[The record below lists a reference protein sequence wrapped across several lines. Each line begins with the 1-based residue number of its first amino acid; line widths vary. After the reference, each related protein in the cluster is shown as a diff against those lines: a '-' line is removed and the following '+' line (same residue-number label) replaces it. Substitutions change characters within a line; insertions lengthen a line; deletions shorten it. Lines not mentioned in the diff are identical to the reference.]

1 MILVNDRRVSWIK
14 HIKEEVNWWMEDA
27 VSPARAVYT
36 SPISSLAVYMQQT
49 EQDPLRCTLMAAL
62 RQFKVNNNS
71 CVSHTEVTVPESSY

>member
-36 SPISSLAVYMQQT
+36 SPISSPAVYMQQSDAGSAQMHPNGSIT
-49 EQDPLRCTLMAAL
+49 AI
-62 RQFKVNNNS
+62 
-71 CVSHTEVTVPESSY
+71 